1 LALLGAWTLWW
12 EIQYNEQIFHR
23 IGVWILS
30 PLIRVNRNTCLKISC
45 SRYDEHF
52 SVSGLN
58 CKEWLLRECDTVY
71 RQVFTSSCINIGGNI
86 NNEMTHSQIKP
97 PLQLQLCLT
106 NPGRK
111 NTLIRFR
118 HLMISTIV
126 LISTPCSQYIQGL
139 DLKIASILHTRFSL
153 IYIYIRCLL
162 TYSLFLRPATNKE
175 KQMVHSVVKCSFTY
189 CKKF

>member
-1 LALLGAWTLWW
+1 MALLGAWTLWW

-111 NTLIRFR
+111 EYSNLFSSFNDI
-118 HLMISTIV
+118 HYSTIFDSMFSIYSV
-126 LISTPCSQYIQGL
+126 FRF
-139 DLKIASILHTRFSL
+139 KNRMILHIRFSL
-153 IYIYIRCLL
+153 KYIY
-162 TYSLFLRPATNKE
+162 
-175 KQMVHSVVKCSFTY
+175 VSF
-189 CKKF
+189 